1 MAQVENYFK
10 GLNRKHYTA
19 LTHGTAMLLQVLSP
33 RELLALPVVGD
44 WLRQQQ
50 QQIPQAR
57 QGATEAT
64 QEAFVAPVIAPA
76 VPQR

>member
-1 MAQVENYFK
+1 M
-10 GLNRKHYTA
+10 
-19 LTHGTAMLLQVLSP
+19 QVLSP

-50 QQIPQAR
+50 SQIPQAR
-57 QGATEAT
+57 QGVTAGDFP